1 MPKMDRSGR
10 KNGNVTGGGY
20 DSHHW
25 DCSVCTF
32 RNSHGTYKCKMCHA
46 RKGTSRGK
54 STVIPQLEVQ
64 QYNAKLLEVKQK
76 LKKRKI
82 KRNKPEQRKNS
93 SAYPKLENVDRSS
106 VRSLEI
112 TVNNVTVVFAEFKPK
127 NSVESSSSNSVAGAE
142 SAPVSRSDFDGNS
155 TSSVLSSSESLDNQ
169 SLLLGKFRGI
179 GHNKKQ

>member
-1 MPKMDRSGR
+1 MSKMERNGR
-10 KNGNVTGGGY
+10 KNGTVSGGSY

-32 RNSHGTYKCKMCHA
+32 RNSQGTYKCKMCHA

-76 LKKRKI
+76 LKKKKI

-93 SAYPKLENVDRSS
+93 STYPKLENVDRSS

-127 NSVESSSSNSVAGAE
+127 NSIESNSSNQVSEATMI
-142 SAPVSRSDFDGNS
+142 SRSDFDGNS
-155 TSSVLSSSESLDNQ
+155 TSSVLSSAESIDNQ

-179 GHNKKQ
+179 SHNKK